1 MQVACQSPSYIRDT
15 RVGRFTYMKKKISPQ
30 PGGSNLPVSKQTA
43 GGVTGAVIGGAIAGP
58 VGAVIGGVA
67 GTMMGKRAAEGK
79 SLISSS
85 TVKAASKAVEMVK
98 DKLPSFKMGAAPSKS
113 AKPKSSG
120 KGTASGSKPSTQK
133 AAPVKAAPKK
143 AVAVKPAP
151 KKPAA
156 VKPMSKPATSTKP
169 TAKQAAPKK
178 QSKRG

>member
-15 RVGRFTYMKKKISPQ
+15 RIRRFTYMKKKISPQ

-67 GTMMGKRAAEGK
+67 GTIMGKRAAEGK

-113 AKPKSSG
+113 AKPKSSAKG
-120 KGTASGSKPSTQK
+120 SGTAPKPSAPK

-143 AVAVKPAP
+143 AVAAKPAPKIPAAVKPAP
-151 KKPAA
+151 KKR
-156 VKPMSKPATSTKP
+156 T
-169 TAKQAAPKK
+169 
-178 QSKRG
+178 KRG